1 MTTLILVV
9 LCVVVGAMELWAGR
23 QSREQARAF
32 ARRVDE
38 LNDQVTKQNSVL
50 VTVGEQLTAELSRVK
65 RDVLPAL
72 DSRLRD
78 NSGQVEELARLVHQ
92 ADSYLR
98 SQSGR
103 LQELEQQRVTLAAL
117 RRKLGEME
125 TSVRAVAA
133 GSGAAVAG
141 RVDEA
146 ISRLAEV
153 ERGGAEM
160 LELQRALTRTLE
172 DVEDV
177 VAELLQYTEGELDS
191 AVSSALAG
199 RPRVGGDGLSVTATG
214 RLWSRDEQLQDILGE
229 MYEACLRANGLQ
241 VRFRTV
247 EDADGAGPGVP
258 EHRRYFLGGRRME
271 ELAGA
276 FTALLIS
283 TGADLPPGGSGAP
296 AGGLSRDPGPSRGRG
311 PGSGR
316 GPGAGSGL
324 GSGRGPGAG
333 SGLGSGRGPGHVVPA
348 GRAPE
353 DEAAL
358 KSLLR
363 VLYESEGAVAQI
375 GPLLA
380 VRTREELVA
389 AVLDPAQSLE
399 LENDEVF
406 WDPATAIVRMRRLP
420 AHQLWELTAWGASA

>member
-9 LCVVVGAMELWAGR
+9 LCVVVGVMEVWAGR

-38 LNDQVTKQNSVL
+38 LNDQVTKQNGVL

-78 NSGQVEELARLVHQ
+78 NSGQVEELAQIVHQ
-92 ADSYLR
+92 ADAYVR
-98 SQSGR
+98 SQAGR

-125 TSVRAVAA
+125 TSVRAVTAA
-133 GSGAAVAG
+133 EGAAVAG

-146 ISRLAEV
+146 VARLAEV

-177 VAELLQYTEGELDS
+177 VAELLRYTEGELDS

-283 TGADLPPGGSGAP
+283 TGADLAPGGPHYASGGSSAAGPSGGRLAP
-296 AGGLSRDPGPSRGRG
+296 GGGLSREP
-311 PGSGR
+311 
-316 GPGAGSGL
+316 
-324 GSGRGPGAG
+324 
-333 SGLGSGRGPGHVVPA
+333 
-348 GRAPE
+348 
-353 DEAAL
+353 
-358 KSLLR
+358 
-363 VLYESEGAVAQI
+363 
-375 GPLLA
+375 
-380 VRTREELVA
+380 
-389 AVLDPAQSLE
+389 
-399 LENDEVF
+399 
-406 WDPATAIVRMRRLP
+406 
-420 AHQLWELTAWGASA
+420 